1 MCLMKSEE
9 CWVSRYEYRA
19 KEGDNM
25 STVSAGIIA
34 LIMFGLGLY
43 IGNMV
48 QVND

>member
-1 MCLMKSEE
+1 MI
-9 CWVSRYEYRA
+9 A
-19 KEGDNM
+19 
-25 STVSAGIIA
+25 TTSAGIVA

>member
-1 MCLMKSEE
+1 MI
-9 CWVSRYEYRA
+9 A
-19 KEGDNM
+19 
-25 STVSAGIIA
+25 TTSAGIIA